1 MASSQFYD
9 INGDLISTVDSEED
23 RIPVSISKVPKNLQ
37 NAFLAAEDIR
47 FYQHGGID
55 FKGIARAIYTY
66 IRYDEVQGG
75 STITQQLAKNYF
87 LTQERS

>member
-1 MASSQFYD
+1 MSKDMVPMASSQFYD

-55 FKGIARAIYTY
+55 FKGIAQRHLHLH
-66 IRYDEVQGG
+66 
-75 STITQQLAKNYF
+75 SL
-87 LTQERS
+87 